1 MKYVLK
7 VLSKYTWLIIAAII
21 CLYIQAN
28 LDLKL
33 PEFTSN
39 IVNVGIQ
46 QKGIVD
52 NTFNAIREKELNKIL
67 LFVNENDKDYILSN
81 YDLILKGD
89 KEYLDDYPILKSENV
104 YVLKDINS
112 KTRDKLSLMFSK
124 PLTIK
129 MFIEYGYESQDTDI
143 SIDEYYNYLET
154 LPQSEIEKLV
164 KDMNDKLDTVG
175 ESLTSQMTINQVIN
189 EYEVI
194 GIDLSKIQSSYILS
208 TGGLMILIAF
218 GIMLIAILTSY
229 LASKI
234 AAGFARNLRRLV
246 VNKVMTFS
254 NREFE
259 KYQTSSLITRSTND
273 IQQVQ
278 NLFVML
284 LRTLFYAP
292 IIGIGAYIKVSGN
305 SMSYIIAIAIIL
317 VFLLVGSIFYFAM
330 PRFNLI
336 QTLLDKLTMVTREI
350 LTGIPVIRAFSTENY
365 EKKKFDKAN
374 RNITKNNLFIDR
386 TMSIM
391 MPSMMLIMN
400 LVALLIIWVGGEKI
414 DLGIIQVG
422 DLIAFITYTMQIIM
436 AFLMFSIV
444 SIMLPRSIV
453 SLRRI
458 GEILNTKVSLVD
470 GNKSIKGKDIK
481 GVVEFKDVYF
491 RYPDALE
498 DVIQNVSFISKPGT
512 TTAFIGSTG
521 SGKSTLINL
530 IPRFFDVTGGKIL
543 VDGINIK
550 DIKLK
555 DLRHMIGYV
564 PQKGILFSGTI
575 ESNLMIGQDKKD
587 LDLIKKATRIAQ
599 ADEFINKKELG
610 LKESIS
616 QGGTNV
622 SGGQRQRLAIARA
635 LAKNPKI
642 LIFDDSFSALDYKT
656 DALLRKTL
664 KKEVKNVTV
673 FIVAQRIS
681 TVLHADQII
690 VLDKGEV
697 VGIGT
702 HEELLKNNNIY
713 KEIALSQL
721 SKEELSNE

>member
-550 DIKLK
+550 DMKLK

-664 KKEVKNVTV
+664 KKEVKNATV

>member
-89 KEYLDDYPILKSENV
+89 KEYFDDHPILKSENV

-550 DIKLK
+550 DMKLK
-555 DLRHMIGYV
+555 ELRHMIGYV

-664 KKEVKNVTV
+664 KKEVKNATV

>member
-89 KEYLDDYPILKSENV
+89 KEYFDDYPILKSENV

-336 QTLLDKLTMVTREI
+336 QTLLDKLTMVTRET

-550 DIKLK
+550 DMKLK

-664 KKEVKNVTV
+664 KKEVKNATV

-702 HEELLKNNNIY
+702 HEELLKNNKIY

>member
-89 KEYLDDYPILKSENV
+89 KEYFDDYPILKSENV

-550 DIKLK
+550 DMKLK

-664 KKEVKNVTV
+664 KKEVKNATV

>member
-498 DVIQNVSFISKPGT
+498 DVIQNVSFISKPST

-550 DIKLK
+550 DMKLK

-664 KKEVKNVTV
+664 KKEVKNATV

>member
-154 LPQSEIEKLV
+154 LSQSEIEKLV

-194 GIDLSKIQSSYILS
+194 GIDLSKIQSNYILS

-336 QTLLDKLTMVTREI
+336 QTLLDKLTMVTRET

-458 GEILNTKVSLVD
+458 GDILNTKVSLVD

-550 DIKLK
+550 DMKLK

-664 KKEVKNVTV
+664 KKEVKNATV